1 VIIPLA
7 PPVEA
12 PPLTPQPHAP
22 SASVVIIADAG
33 CLLSHPRALAEV
45 RPAFEALSRCDMD
58 VVLCA
63 DRDAETIVSLQN
75 ELGLRHPF
83 ISDKGAALHIPRGF
97 FSGQPAAPG
106 ESEWEVIDFGMAR
119 LGHAVRLIVALYEAS
134 GSRPLTVGIGE
145 EWRHRTLLREV
156 DAPVVVRNS
165 AIDQARL
172 IDNVPSA
179 YVTEEEGARGWLEA
193 ILGHCSAGDA

>member
-1 VIIPLA
+1 MIT
-7 PPVEA
+7 PVTPIVEP
-12 PPLTPQPHAP
+12 PPLTPQPQAL

-33 CLLSHPRALAEV
+33 CLLSHPRALADV
-45 RPAFEALSRCDMD
+45 RPAFEALSRCDMH

-63 DRDAETIVSLQN
+63 DRDAATIISLQN
-75 ELGLRHPF
+75 ALGLRHPF
-83 ISDKGAALHIPRGF
+83 ISERGAALHIPRGF

-119 LGHAVRLIVALYEAS
+119 LGHAVRLIVALYEAA
-134 GSRPLTVGIGE
+134 GTRPLTVGIGE
-145 EWRHRTLLREV
+145 EWRHRALLREV
-156 DAPVVVRNS
+156 DAPIVVRNCT
-165 AIDQARL
+165 IDQARL

-179 YVTEEEGARGWLEA
+179 YVTEEEGPRGWVEA